1 VFPFVALP
9 LRSSTV
15 VRIQGCDCYRSLGRS
30 AFPTTFSPCHTGLDQ
45 RIKVPVSQWPLTIW
59 LFEFEKE
66 MRPLLAKFAE
76 KKIPLFLLSSARDF
90 TTCGEGSSP
99 RWTRVLTLCR
109 QMFGSFLGP
118 ADYKP
123 RAFRVTRSALTL
135 VLDQFP
141 GGAPINPV
149 HR

>member
-1 VFPFVALP
+1 MFPFVALP

-15 VRIQGCDCYRSLGRS
+15 VRLQGCDCYRSLGRS

-45 RIKVPVSQWPLTIW
+45 RIKVPVAQWSLTIW

-66 MRPLLAKFAE
+66 MRPLLAKFAG
-76 KKIPLFLLSSARDF
+76 KMPLSLLPSARDF
-90 TTCGEGSSP
+90 RTCGEGSSP

-109 QMFGSFLGP
+109 QMSGSFLGL
-118 ADYKP
+118 ADYRP
-123 RAFRVTRSALTL
+123 RAFPVTRSALTL